1 MKKIF
6 ITLCATLCTV
16 SVFAQQLSD
25 SSNNMKIRFTWGDN
39 DNSVVMSSQLAGTKW
54 QRIDMESHISTLVFY
69 DSTCT
74 EKRIDPWT
82 GGEQIEDSFYYYLTL
97 FEPNQHD
104 ATKVG
109 KKSEGH
115 YLNFYDPIS
124 GGLGSYLITKFSQ
137 DSLILDD
144 GMLYDEF
151 CADDRFQRY
160 HRIK

>member
-54 QRIDMESHISTLVFY
+54 QRIDMESHITTLVFY
-69 DSTCT
+69 DSTCI
-74 EKRIDPWT
+74 EKQVLSS
-82 GGEQIEDSFYYYLTL
+82 GEQTEDSCYYYLTL
-97 FEPNQHD
+97 FEPKQHD

-115 YLNFYDPIS
+115 YINFYSDEY
-124 GGLGSYLITKFSQ
+124 GLISYLITKFSQ
-137 DSLILDD
+137 DSLILDE
-144 GMLYDEF
+144 GMIYEYDDF